1 METRFQNSEKRVE
14 RGDMKRLIE
23 VGFPIFE
30 VSEESAKEKNIR
42 HGHISTL
49 HIWWARRPLA
59 ACRAAIYA
67 SLVPAP
73 EDDKELREKMNF
85 VAELCKWENSL
96 NEEIL
101 SKARKDILDANGG
114 EPPKVLDCF
123 AGGGS
128 ISLEALRLGCESHA
142 VELNP
147 VAVLILKATLEYP
160 QKYGK
165 KLVEDVESWGK
176 WVLEEAKKELG
187 RFYPEETV
195 KGYFSGDEEEGDK
208 WIPVGYIWAR
218 TIKCQ
223 NPTCGA
229 EIPLMRQFWLRKK
242 TDSEGKIIWS
252 DSIYLRP
259 VIDKEN
265 KRVEFEIIEGK
276 RIEGFDPGKGTKPT
290 SRSRGAFVCQ
300 ICNSTHKSS
309 EIQKIARSVG
319 LGQKM
324 ICVVL
329 HNSKKK
335 GKRYRIANRKDIK
348 IFEAAKKAL
357 EEKVENWD
365 GDYPAIP
372 DEPMPPIG
380 TYGID
385 AQRYTLNQTWG
396 ELFNE
401 RQLLALITFV
411 EKVRE
416 AHRRMIEEGY
426 EEEYAKVIGMYLGF
440 IIDRLSDR
448 NSMLCRLI
456 SQTEAMGYTFARQA
470 LPMVWDYIEMNPIKN
485 NGGWNE
491 IINSFPSIL
500 YHCKNIAELGVVSLG
515 TSTSLSSYSNSY
527 FDAIIT
533 DPPYYDNVPY
543 ADLSDFF
550 YVWLKRTIS
559 DLYLDLF
566 STPLTPK
573 SQEIIQEPMRHN
585 KNTERAIKFYQD
597 MMSKT
602 FHEMNRVL
610 KPNGIATI
618 IFAHTSTSAWETLI
632 NALINADLVPTSSW
646 PIHTERGGR
655 PRAMESAALASSFFL
670 TCRKREGNEEAY
682 FKDIRKELEERIK
695 ERLEH
700 FWSQGIKG
708 ADFFIS
714 AIGPAVEIYGKYA
727 KVKKLS
733 GEELKA
739 SELLEHVRGYVTEYA
754 LGRILKGIKLEHI
767 DPVTRFYILWRW
779 TYNGQEI
786 EYDDARIL
794 SQAVGVEL
802 EKLWGKGNVVQ
813 KSGSKIKVLSPQDR
827 KIEEIKDKHP
837 MILIDALHKA
847 CLLWYAERG
856 KELENFLS
864 STGYLNNPVFWET
877 VQALSELLP
886 LGDKEK
892 MMIQGL
898 LLKAPVVTS
907 EERQITLERWSG

>member
-1 METRFQNSEKRVE
+1 VETRFQNSEKRVE

-23 VGFPIFE
+23 VDFPIFE

-176 WVLEEAKKELG
+176 WVLDEARKELG

-242 TDSEGKIIWS
+242 TDSEGKIIWN
-252 DSIYLRP
+252 DSIYLKP

-265 KRVEFEIIEGK
+265 KRVEFEIIKGK
-276 RIEGFDPGKGTKPT
+276 RIEGFDPGKGTRPT
-290 SRSRGAFVCQ
+290 VKARASFVCP
-300 ICNSTHKSS
+300 ICNTTYDTNT
-309 EIQKIARSVG
+309 IRKIANDVG
-319 LGQKM
+319 FGQRM
-324 ICVVL
+324 ICVIL
-329 HNSKKK
+329 HNPNRAKKK
-335 GKRYRIANRKDIK
+335 YRIAKEDDIAFFQNAILNLEDK
-348 IFEAAKKAL
+348 IKEGIG
-357 EEKVENWD
+357 E
-365 GDYPAIP
+365 YSIIP
-372 DEPMPPIG
+372 DETLPING
-380 TYGID
+380 SISF
-385 AQRYTLNQTWG
+385 RVEKWG
-396 ELFNE
+396 MCRWHELFNS
-401 RQLLALITFV
+401 RQLLSLVTFG
-411 EKVRE
+411 ECI
-416 AHRRMIEEGY
+416 RRAYQMMINSNY
-426 EEEYAKVIGMYLGF
+426 DIEYAKYVTTYLSF
-440 IIDRLSDR
+440 ALDKLADY
-448 NSMLCRLI
+448 NSSLCRWI
-456 SQTEAMGYTFARQA
+456 PDGEIIGSTFTRQA
-470 LPMVWDYIEMNPIKN
+470 ISMVWDYHELCPFSGSTGDWNSAIDWIKKVVERLRGININAIPIQ
-485 NGGWNE
+485 
-491 IINSFPSIL
+491 
-500 YHCKNIAELGVVSLG
+500 G
-515 TSTSLSSYSNSY
+515 TATRIPYRDEE

-533 DPPYYDNVPY
+533 DPPYYDNVGY
-543 ADLSDFF
+543 SDISDFF
-550 YVWLKRTIS
+550 YVWLKRNVGN
-559 DLYLDLF
+559 LHPDLF
-566 STPLTPK
+566 ATPLTPK
-573 SQEIIQEPMRHN
+573 AEEIVQEPARHN
-585 KNTERAIKFYQD
+585 RNKDEAKKFYQL
-597 MMSKT
+597 MMSKS
-602 FHEMNRVL
+602 FKEMNRVL
-610 KPNGIATI
+610 NSSGVATI
-618 IFAHTSTSAWETLI
+618 VFAHKSTSAWETLI
-632 NALINADLVPTSSW
+632 NALINSGLVPTASW
-646 PIHTERGGR
+646 PVHTERKMRLRGR
-655 PRAMESAALASSFFL
+655 ESAALASSFFL
-670 TCRKREGNEEAY
+670 TCRKREGNKEAY

-739 SELLEHVRGYVTEYA
+739 SELLEHVRRYVTEYA

-827 KIEEIKDKHP
+827 KIEEIKDRHP

-847 CLLWYAERG
+847 CLLWHAERG

>member
-1 METRFQNSEKRVE
+1 
-14 RGDMKRLIE
+14 
-23 VGFPIFE
+23 
-30 VSEESAKEKNIR
+30 
-42 HGHISTL
+42 
-49 HIWWARRPLA
+49 
-59 ACRAAIYA
+59 
-67 SLVPAP
+67 
-73 EDDKELREKMNF
+73 
-85 VAELCKWENSL
+85 
-96 NEEIL
+96 L

-165 KLVEDVESWGK
+165 NLVEDVESWGK
-176 WVLEEAKKELG
+176 WVLDEARKELG

-242 TDSEGKIIWS
+242 TDSEGKVTWK
-252 DSIYLRP
+252 DSIFLKP

-265 KRVEFEIIEGK
+265 KKVEFEIIEGK
-276 RIEGFDPGKGTKPT
+276 RIEDFDPGKGTRPT
-290 SRSRGAFVCQ
+290 VKARASFVCP
-300 ICNSTHKSS
+300 ICNTTYDTNT
-309 EIQKIARSVG
+309 IRKIANDVG
-319 LGQKM
+319 FGQRM

-329 HNSKKK
+329 HNHKKT
-335 GKRYRIANRKDIK
+335 GKRYRVANVNDAKV
-348 IFEAAKKAL
+348 FEDAKRAL
-357 EEKVENWD
+357 EEKVGNWM

-372 DEPMPPIG
+372 DEPLPPDG
-380 TYGID
+380 TLGFRVNKYG
-385 AQRYTLNQTWG
+385 LKTWG
-396 ELFNE
+396 KLFNE
-401 RQLLALITFV
+401 RQLLALISFV
-411 EKVRE
+411 DKVRE

-426 EEEYAKVIGMYLGF
+426 EEEYAKAVVSYLALLVSRMTDYSNTF
-440 IIDRLSDR
+440 CMW
-448 NSMLCRLI
+448 NNAWEFANHM
-456 SQTEAMGYTFARQA
+456 FARQT
-470 LPMVWDYIEMNPIKN
+470 LSMLWDYSELNLFSPILS
-485 NGGWNE
+485 GTWD
-491 IINSFPSIL
+491 SMSRQIL
-500 YHCKNIAELGVVSLG
+500 RGVEAVNVSDIPATTFQSSATELP
-515 TSTSLSSYSNSY
+515 YPDNH

-543 ADLSDFF
+543 SDLSDFF
-550 YVWLKRTIS
+550 YVWLKRTIG
-559 DLYLDLF
+559 DLHPELF

-573 SQEIIQEPMRHN
+573 SEEIIQEPMRHN
-585 KNTERAIKFYQD
+585 KDVEKAKKFYQD
-597 MMSKT
+597 MMSKA
-602 FHEMNRVL
+602 FHAMNRVL

-618 IFAHTSTSAWETLI
+618 IFAHTSTTAWETLI
-632 NALINADLVPTSSW
+632 NALVEAGLVPTASW
-646 PIHTERGGR
+646 PVHTEMKARL
-655 PRAMESAALASSFFL
+655 RARESAALASSFFL
-670 TCRKREGNEEAY
+670 TCRKREGNKEAY

-802 EKLWGKGNVVQ
+802 DKIWGKGNVVQ

-827 KIEEIKDKHP
+827 KIEEIKDRHP

-847 CLLWYAERG
+847 CLLWHAERG

-886 LGDKEK
+886 SGDKEK